1 MKSSSIELLAPS
13 EIIDKSIQKSLG
25 YYGPINYFSDD

>member
-13 EIIDKSIQKSLG
+13 EIIDKSIQKKLG
-25 YYGPINYFSDD
+25 LLRAY